1 MVLDNHDKTAVI
13 NTADELLDSITVEG
27 INSPRIENNTLQT
40 KQFTPSMTTRN
51 DPQNLLGEKNK
62 QQDYTKT
69 VPLPDEDDL
78 DL

>member
-1 MVLDNHDKTAVI
+1 M
-13 NTADELLDSITVEG
+13 EE
-27 INSPRIENNTLQT
+27 T